1 MRVLRAIW
9 KWLLRLF
16 NSDRAVAFRFVVTI
30 GDVSVYLD
38 GDSMALL
45 LTDIQKAT
53 LTVVAV
59 DAKGFPT
66 TKFTGTPAWTI
77 SDPTVGVVVPAVD
90 GLTAVLS
97 AGDPGL
103 AQVKAAAGPVEG
115 TLDIDVEPS
124 DAVTLSI
131 VAGAPEAQ

>member
-1 MRVLRAIW
+1 MRILRAIW
-9 KWLLRLF
+9 LFLLRLF
-16 NSDRAVAFRFVVTI
+16 GSNRAVAFRFIVTI
-30 GDVSVYLD
+30 GDVVVYLD

-59 DAKGFPT
+59 DVKGHPT
-66 TKFTGTPAWTI
+66 TKFSGLPVWTI
-77 SDPTVGVVVPAVD
+77 SDPLVGVVVPAID
-90 GLTAVLS
+90 GLTAVIS

-103 AQVKAAAGPVEG
+103 AQVKAASGLIEG

-124 DAVTLSI
+124 DAVSLTI